1 MASFNEIPG
10 CCYKNGNSHTG
21 VPDSSCTNLI
31 TQAFVPIVGVLEED
45 QATVAGK
52 AAFSGEVERVS
63 EVIEQVHGLICPL
76 ETAPHSFAERAAFS
90 FVTYDVP
97 DGFPGAG

>member
-21 VPDSSCTNLI
+21 VPDSSCVDLI
-31 TQAFVPIVGVLEED
+31 AQAFV
-45 QATVAGK
+45 TVIRVFKQNQTAVRRK

-63 EVIEQVHGLICPL
+63 EVIEQVHGLVYPL
-76 ETAPHSFAERAAFS
+76 EAVTHCFA
-90 FVTYDVP
+90 
-97 DGFPGAG
+97 